1 MRRYSFAILFFMVFF
16 LLSSAAMSQTHQH
29 QHDAPQPE
37 RCPGWACPSPE
48 QCEALVALRKEHHQA
63 VLLSILEL
71 RAKEAELD
79 VLLAAPQVDQEKI
92 TAVTSEIAA
101 LYGKILAAQNDYRR
115 KVFEETGH
123 LIRGGLGMGGQM
135 HGQMMH
141 GGQMMR
147 GCPMKMHGCPMM
159 HGGQMMRGGQMMCG
173 CPTMAAPAAQ
183 QPE

>member
-1 MRRYSFAILFFMVFF
+1 MRRYSFAILFLLVFF
-16 LLSSAAMSQTHQH
+16 LLSSAAMAQTHQH

-37 RCPGWACPSPE
+37 RGPGWDCPSPE

-63 VLLSILEL
+63 VLLPMLEL
-71 RAKEAELD
+71 RAKEAQLD

-123 LIRGGLGMGGQM
+123 LIRGGMGLGGQ
-135 HGQMMH
+135 MH

-147 GCPMKMHGCPMM
+147 GCPMKMHGG
-159 HGGQMMRGGQMMCG
+159 HGGQMMRGCPMKMHGGHGGHGGQMHGDPMMHG
-173 CPTMAAPAAQ
+173 GQ
-183 QPE
+183 